1 MKNMH
6 TGVRALRVKD
16 FENIYYFTQ
25 KIYSR
30 IFFCEDSTQTMYLYV
45 TFLFYCQAYT

>member
-25 KIYSR
+25 KMYSR
-30 IFFCEDSTQTMYLYV
+30 IFFVRTALKQCIYM
-45 TFLFYCQAYT
+45 

>member
-6 TGVRALRVKD
+6 TGVWALRVKD

-30 IFFCEDSTQTMYLYV
+30 IFFVRTALKQFNYM
-45 TFLFYCQAYT
+45 